1 MERVKQSKYME
12 VLIMETI
19 CALCFTTMLVCLALL
34 VIGFTLMAIASMV
47 TAVIDDIRV
56 RFK

>member
-1 MERVKQSKYME
+1 
-12 VLIMETI
+12 METI
-19 CALCFTTMLVCLALL
+19 CALCFTSMLVCLALL

-47 TAVIDDIRV
+47 TSVIDDIRV

>member
-1 MERVKQSKYME
+1 MAN
-12 VLIMETI
+12 I
-19 CALCFTTMLVCLALL
+19 CALCITAIMICLALL

-47 TAVIDDIRV
+47 TAVIDDIRI